1 MDKNKLVKVLGFT
14 AFSVLIIASI
24 INLIDGEYFEA
35 LGCFCLALSLFVFP
49 HDIIIETNPLVK
61 QNFNLEIN

>member
-14 AFSVLIIASI
+14 TFSVLIIASI
-24 INLIDGEYFEA
+24 INLVDGEYFEA

-49 HDIIIETNPLVK
+49 QWYKIRN
-61 QNFNLEIN
+61 